1 MIRTSLHSCLVII
14 LFMPMNWVAGQN
26 MILVPA
32 GKFEMGSPESEKER
46 IEDETL
52 HTTRISKSFYLGET
66 EVPYSLWNKVR
77 SWALAN
83 GYHDLSVG
91 NNGFK
96 DPVNEDHPVV
106 AVTWWDCIQW
116 CNARSEMEGLS
127 PVYHT
132 SRRFTSEN
140 VIRNGMPSV
149 SADAEASGYRL
160 PTESEW
166 EYACRAGTRS
176 AYAMGSKDGE
186 GFDQSGWYRINS
198 ARNTHS
204 GGRKSPNPWGLN
216 DMHGN
221 VWEWTDSWYRS
232 YADRDKSF
240 TPTDQ
245 SERVQRGGSF
255 LCNSDYCHG
264 YRVSARSHSTPET
277 SLFHVGFRTVK
288 DLP

>member
-1 MIRTSLHSCLVII
+1 
-14 LFMPMNWVAGQN
+14 MNWVAGQN

-52 HTTRISKSFYLGET
+52 HTARISKSFYLGET

-96 DPVNEDHPVV
+96 DPANEDHPVV

-132 SRRFTSEN
+132 SKRFTSEN

-149 SADAEASGYRL
+149 TADAEASGYRL

-221 VWEWTDSWYRS
+221 VWEWCWDWYGPYPKGEVTNPQGPASGTARIL
-232 YADRDKSF
+232 
-240 TPTDQ
+240 
-245 SERVQRGGSF
+245 RGGSWM
-255 LCNSDYCHG
+255 NPSGH
-264 YRVSARSHSTPET
+264 ARSAYRHALAPSTVFYT
-277 SLFHVGFRTVK
+277 IGFRVARYK
-288 DLP
+288 